1 MVTTTLLKHSA
12 GVFCG
17 GVGHS
22 AFMLV
27 VIQKWEAC
35 RRPSGLCIDSGGCM
49 AREFWYC
56 HVSRLLVSDC
66 LMCFCVACRLMVSG
80 WRVAAASRLR
90 CGGEGADFHAEDGVE
105 RS

>member
-1 MVTTTLLKHSA
+1 GPTHALRA
-12 GVFCG
+12 
-17 GVGHS
+17 
-22 AFMLV
+22 ALV
-27 VIQKWEAC
+27 M
-35 RRPSGLCIDSGGCM
+35 GCI
-49 AREFWYC
+49 EYC